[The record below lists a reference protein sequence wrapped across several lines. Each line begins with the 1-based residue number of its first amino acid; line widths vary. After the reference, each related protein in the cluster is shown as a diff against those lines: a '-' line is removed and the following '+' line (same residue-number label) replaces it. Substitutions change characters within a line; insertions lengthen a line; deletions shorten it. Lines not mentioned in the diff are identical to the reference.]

1 MVIII
6 WLMILNNMV
15 YQWLL
20 VGGIPTPLKN
30 DGVKVSWDDEI
41 PNCFWK
47 VIQNSMV
54 PNHQWKHGGKKRE
67 KNIWIPWRWF
77 LPENF
82 GSCHDSMPFFRL
94 SMFSLRIVWEF
105 FVTFL
110 GVLWGKMGLFGFKLG
125 RGVCLLIRH
134 PITGSGGL
142 VWNIWTRKPW
152 FC

>member
-1 MVIII
+1 
-6 WLMILNNMV
+6 MILNNMV

-20 VGGIPTPLKN
+20 VGGIPTPTWKMMEW
-30 DGVKVSWDDEI
+30 VKVSWDGWKFPTVSGKSFKI
-41 PNCFWK
+41 PWFQTTSEN
-47 VIQNSMV
+47 MV
-54 PNHQWKHGGKKRE
+54 EKNEK